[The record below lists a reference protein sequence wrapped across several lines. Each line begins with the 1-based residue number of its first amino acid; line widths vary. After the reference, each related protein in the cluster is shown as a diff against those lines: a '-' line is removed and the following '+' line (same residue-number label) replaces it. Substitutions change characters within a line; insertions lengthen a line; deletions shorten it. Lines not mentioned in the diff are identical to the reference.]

1 MNPCIAQLLSNVA
14 TQVTGAS
21 QNWQGGIA
29 AFSVVGTMGGC
40 TVTLQYMDPSGAWSA
55 FSAATTV
62 TTAGTVSPVYAPA
75 GSYRAVVSVAN
86 PTALYAALEAVDN

>member
-14 TQVTGAS
+14 TQVTGAAV
-21 QNWQGGIA
+21 NWQGGIA
-29 AFSVVGTMGGC
+29 AFIVNGTMGGA
-40 TVTLQYMDPSGAWSA
+40 TVTLQYMDSSGVWSA

-62 TTAGTVSPVYAPA
+62 TAAGTVTPVYAPP
-75 GSYRAVVSVAN
+75 GSYRAVVTVAN